1 MLGQDKSRIQIGW
14 SDPLNQGGT
23 TLQNYLV
30 EMDSGRLRQPG
41 VFKTMSI
48 QLNQATDSF
57 STASFLDAD
66 GNTQNL
72 ATGDIYQFRVTARNI
87 VGDS

>member
-1 MLGQDKSRIQIGW
+1 
-14 SDPLNQGGT
+14 
-23 TLQNYLV
+23 
-30 EMDSGRLRQPG
+30 
-41 VFKTMSI
+41 MSI

-72 ATGDIYQFRVTARNI
+72 VTGDIYQFRVTARNI